1 MMPPA
6 ADSLLLRLFD
16 IAFQTRCIL
25 PLIISAGFMVKQQK
39 NIFLLNTVFMVN
51 ISIN

>member
-25 PLIISAGFMVKQQK
+25 PLIISAGFMVKQNK
-39 NIFLLNTVFMVN
+39 KKPFFF
-51 ISIN
+51 